1 MWVWLENDKNKNAK
15 GLFHTTLSSYV
26 QKVGFFQQF
35 ASVAGNLE
43 EEWSRVSLREG
54 APA

>member
-1 MWVWLENDKNKNAK
+1 MWVWLANDKNKNAK

-26 QKVGFFQQF
+26 QKVFFFQQF

-43 EEWSRVSLREG
+43 EERSRISLREG